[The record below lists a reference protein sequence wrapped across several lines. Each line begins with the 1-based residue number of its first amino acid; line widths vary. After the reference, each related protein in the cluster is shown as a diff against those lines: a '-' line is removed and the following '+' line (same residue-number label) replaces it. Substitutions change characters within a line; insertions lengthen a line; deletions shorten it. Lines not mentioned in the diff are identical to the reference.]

1 MTTAD
6 RAAAGPANAPDK
18 LGIPRGEMSRVL
30 RRESP

>member
-6 RAAAGPANAPDK
+6 RSAPGPAAAPDK
-18 LGIPRGEMSRVL
+18 LGTPRGEMSRVL